1 MNYLKRQQHRSESW
15 RRAVASLPCAM
26 CGKDGPS
33 QAAHPNHI
41 GKGMALKSHDCWV
54 VPMCPDCHREFD
66 QGGEYTKE
74 QRRDLMDRLIIGTIY
89 ELAIAGLVK
98 PK

>member
-1 MNYLKRQQHRSESW
+1 
-15 RRAVASLPCAM
+15 
-26 CGKDGPS
+26 
-33 QAAHPNHI
+33 
-41 GKGMALKSHDCWV
+41 MALKSHDCWV
-54 VPMCPDCHREFD
+54 VPMCPEHHREFD

-98 PK
+98 QK